1 MAILG
6 QYHQIP
12 VVPLEDIGVTF
23 KAVWCLESYVVPSVA
38 EGGKAPALLRI
49 ASCVVSL
56 LFIVVITFRS
66 ELLCLQ
72 LEKLPLSAEHAL
84 EMVSFC

>member
-1 MAILG
+1 MNRVKITAIRQTVYTDLMEK
-6 QYHQIP
+6 YENPIEHAC
-12 VVPLEDIGVTF
+12 EVT
-23 KAVWCLESYVVPSVA
+23 
-38 EGGKAPALLRI
+38 
-49 ASCVVSL
+49 
-56 LFIVVITFRS
+56 